1 MTLKTVMMLMMTQ
14 MKKKLLLHIYFDL
27 TLMLRVGHNVL
38 FFHEKRGL
46 EVQIFLTFPNSL

>member
-14 MKKKLLLHIYFDL
+14 MKKKLLLHMYFDL

-38 FFHEKRGL
+38 FFHEKKGSGGPN
-46 EVQIFLTFPNSL
+46 FLDFS